1 MHQKKRLI
9 LFFDGT
15 WDDAIENTNVY
26 RLSSLLHDYDGDIHQ
41 RFFYNPGVGTRPFE
55 KIVGGITGI
64 GLSKNLIDG
73 YEWLIKRYCEEDEI
87 WIFGF
92 SRGAYTARSLAG
104 LIRKCG
110 LLHTSTKR
118 LLREAEKLY
127 RNKSIGPD
135 DALAKTFRRK
145 YSREVDIHFLGVW
158 DTVGVLGIPSTNQ
171 TNRHKLTWHD
181 TQLSKIV
188 KRAYHAIAL
197 DENREVYD
205 VTLWT
210 FPNGQKKP
218 EQIEVEQRWFI
229 GSHANIGGGY
239 EADPLADITLEWM
252 ISKAKTA
259 GLKVSDFKASPNAW
273 KNLPTDSY
281 QIFLHNIYALLKDLL
296 NHGDGRFYRKYNLDY
311 KNDLAV
317 NITID
322 ESVYKLYLADER
334 YRPRTLIWAN
344 QQPQDYSI

>member
-55 KIVGGITGI
+55 KIIGGLIGL
-64 GLSKNLIDG
+64 GLSKNLLDG

-118 LLREAEKLY
+118 LLHEAEKLY
-127 RNKSIGPD
+127 RNKEISPEDTI
-135 DALAKTFRRK
+135 AKTFRHK
-145 YSREVDIHFLGVW
+145 YSREVNIHFLGIW
-158 DTVGVLGIPSTNQ
+158 DTVGVLGIPSTNR
-171 TNRHKLTWHD
+171 TNRHRLTWHD
-181 TQLSKIV
+181 TELSKIV
-188 KRAYHAIAL
+188 QRAYHAMAL
-197 DENREVYD
+197 DENREAYD

-210 FPNGQKKP
+210 FPTGNKKP

-229 GSHANIGGGY
+229 GSHANVGGGY
-239 EADPLADITLEWM
+239 EADPLSDITLEWM
-252 ISKAKTA
+252 INKAKAA
-259 GLKVSDFKASPNAW
+259 GLKVSDFHAENEAW
-273 KNLPTDSY
+273 KKLPIDSY
-281 QIFLHNIYALLKDLL
+281 QLFLHHTYALLKDLL
-296 NHGDGRFYRKYNLDY
+296 NHGNGRFYRKYDTDF

-322 ESVYKLYLADER
+322 ESVYKLYR
-334 YRPRTLIWAN
+334 HNNKYRPETLDNVIKRLKRYN
-344 QQPQDYSI
+344 